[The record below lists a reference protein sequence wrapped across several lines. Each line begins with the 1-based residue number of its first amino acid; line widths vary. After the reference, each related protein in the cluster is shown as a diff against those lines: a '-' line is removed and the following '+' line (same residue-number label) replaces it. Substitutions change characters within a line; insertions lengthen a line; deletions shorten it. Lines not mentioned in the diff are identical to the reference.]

1 MSHNRFTDL
10 VNNKGDWDLWFLS
23 TRFWSYFVHTLALE
37 RVGVVIDNLKNFEQ
51 SNMPYHRL
59 IVLHWISNYVNKVA
73 TSAISQ
79 YLV

>member
-1 MSHNRFTDL
+1 M
-10 VNNKGDWDLWFLS
+10 
-23 TRFWSYFVHTLALE
+23 HTLALE